1 MNPLALAGLARL
13 VFAVLEPSLPTPPPT
28 PTPIAEIKQE
38 QSANETP
45 ASNTTERPTLAPRE
59 SGKSANRQSNN
70 DSDKSATN
78 WSLIFA
84 GVIAVGA
91 AVQIIAVI
99 VQARFTRRGL
109 RLTKQSVDAAN
120 ASIKQS
126 MEVARLDQRAWVA
139 VTSITSNSPQ
149 IGQQF
154 AAKIVV
160 KNTGKTFAR
169 HLRVSCFSRLT
180 PKEKTMNF
188 SQIVEQEEALAKN
201 RSVGVLAPDAVYGSG
216 VSGEGTITQESFDRF
231 RAGEILY
238 IFGRVS
244 YEDVFHRPHWTTYCS
259 YITHGE
265 PGSAV
270 FEQYNDIDDDTPS

>member
-1 MNPLALAGLARL
+1 MIAFAFAGLAGLICT
-13 VFAVLEPSLPTPPPT
+13 FAEASSPESPPT
-28 PTPIAEIKQE
+28 PTATSQE
-38 QSANETP
+38 QQEVRRNESPQTDP
-45 ASNTTERPTLAPRE
+45 SNTPTGTVI
-59 SGKSANRQSNN
+59 STINQSTPQPT
-70 DSDKSATN
+70 A
-78 WSLIFA
+78 
-84 GVIAVGA
+84 
-91 AVQIIAVI
+91 
-99 VQARFTRRGL
+99 QARETSCCENSKKSPLDYNALMVTIFTGVAAFVAGL
-109 RLTKQSVDAAN
+109 QWRVMHRQIAY
-120 ASIKQS
+120 I
-126 MEVARLDQRAWVA
+126 RLDQRAWVA

-154 AAKIVV
+154 GAKIVV

-169 HLRVSCFSRLT
+169 NLRVSCFSRLA